1 MSTYKLPFIPGA
13 MNFDHM
19 TTSLNATHPAGDAAL
34 WTEYNLHSLNGLA
47 QSKKTAEY
55 LKMKKPDN
63 RTFVS
68 SASTFAGSGKYAQH
82 SINSLDNSWDALN
95 YSIAGVMNFNM
106 FGVPLVGADAC
117 FGTSELCQRWVQLA
131 TFFPFARL
139 NVENITTPQL
149 NAFKIENAMWNRLQY
164 ARHMYTC
171 LAYATM
177 GGQTCFDP
185 LLMHYPNDK
194 NVFEQTENSFIV
206 GDAIKVSPV
215 LEEGATKF
223 MSYFPAGSWVSLNSF
238 DQIINSQDGEW
249 VELTAPD
256 DMVHAHLR
264 PGYMIPK

>member
-19 TTSLNATHPAGDAAL
+19 TTSLNATHPAGDAAF

-149 NAFKIENAMWNRLQY
+149 NALRL
-164 ARHMYTC
+164 RTPCGIDSNMLDTC
-171 LAYATM
+171 TPA
-177 GGQTCFDP
+177 
-185 LLMHYPNDK
+185 LLMPPWEVKLALIH
-194 NVFEQTENSFIV
+194 FSCTTQM
-206 GDAIKVSPV
+206 
-215 LEEGATKF
+215 TKTYSSKPRTLSSLVMPSRF
-223 MSYFPAGSWVSLNSF
+223 LQSLKKEPQSSCPTSQLVHGFP
-238 DQIINSQDGEW
+238 
-249 VELTAPD
+249 
-256 DMVHAHLR
+256 
-264 PGYMIPK
+264 